1 MTIQINGEEHSLVL
15 GLTLK
20 ALLHELS
27 LSEEG
32 VALAV
37 NGQVLPKKS
46 WASQVLSDGDRVE
59 IVRAVGGG

>member
-15 GLTLK
+15 GLTLTG
-20 ALLHELS
+20 LLQELG

-37 NGQVLPKKS
+37 NGQVLPKKN
-46 WASQVLSDGDRVE
+46 WVSQVLSDGDRVE

>member
-1 MTIQINGEEHSLVL
+1 MTIQINGEEHAVVL

-37 NGQVLPKKS
+37 NGQVLSKKN

>member
-15 GLTLK
+15 GLTLTG
-20 ALLHELS
+20 LLQELG

-37 NGQVLPKKS
+37 NGQVLPKKN

>member
-20 ALLHELS
+20 ALLQELG

-37 NGQVLPKKS
+37 NGQVLPKKN

>member
-27 LSEEG
+27 LSEEW